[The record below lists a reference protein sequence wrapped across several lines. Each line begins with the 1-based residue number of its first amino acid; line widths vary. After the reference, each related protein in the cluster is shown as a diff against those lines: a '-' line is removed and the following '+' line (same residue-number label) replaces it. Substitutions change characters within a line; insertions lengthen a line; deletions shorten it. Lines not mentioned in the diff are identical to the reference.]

1 MGFCPKDQKSLETG
15 EQTQVTQVR
24 VSDCSLRLLAT
35 VPCCLTVVLT
45 LPNHVQ
51 ADRQKP
57 LKSQPS
63 HPELRPS
70 LSVCGRKA
78 SVRLAEAQ
86 PVSFPV
92 LSKTPQPPSGDQ
104 SVTKV
109 DI

>member
-35 VPCCLTVVLT
+35 VPCCLAVVLT

-63 HPELRPS
+63 HPELRPFPKRVWQEGLGSVSRGSAS
-70 LSVCGRKA
+70 LLPCPFQDTTATQWRPISNKG
-78 SVRLAEAQ
+78 
-86 PVSFPV
+86 
-92 LSKTPQPPSGDQ
+92 
-104 SVTKV
+104 
-109 DI
+109 